1 MSLPELV
8 LLFLYLS
15 EVMAWIKIHF
25 RYFIAFCKTP
35 KGKIA
40 IGSIAVLGLL
50 FYIALPK
57 HLFLSPTSYVIEDKM
72 GNLLGASIA
81 TDGQWRFP
89 ARDVVPEKFAK
100 CIVAFEDKRFYLHP
114 GVDPIAMMRAVF
126 QNISGKRVISGGST
140 LNMQVI
146 RMSRNK
152 PRTVWQKFIEAFL
165 ALRLEAGYSKAAILR
180 LYSAN
185 APFGSNVVGLDAAA
199 WRYFGRPSERLS
211 WAETAM
217 LAVLPNAPSLIH
229 PGRNRTLLLAKRN
242 ALLDKLASKG
252 TIDSGTAELAKLEP
266 LPNKPHPLPRLA
278 PHLLERFKK
287 EYEQLGIAQTRVR
300 TSLNIQLQ
308 QQVSDIIDRYHRN
321 LSANGIH
328 NAAALVLDVETGH
341 ALAYVGNVHTPRSD
355 ESENQVDMITSLRSP
370 GSTLKPL
377 LYAAMLTDGLML
389 PHTLI
394 PDIPT
399 QIGGYMPQNY
409 DLGYDGAIPAS
420 RALSRSLNIP
430 AVKMLQQYKYQR
442 FHPYLK
448 RVGIHTLNKPADF
461 YGLSMILGGCEVT
474 PWELAG
480 TYASMARTLNHYGRY
495 NANYNAED
503 YHAPSYL
510 ENDVQTP
517 KKAPERASVIDHAS
531 LYFTF
536 QAMNEVMRPGEEA
549 LWEQFASSK
558 KVAWKTGTS
567 FGFRDGWAVGL
578 TPTHVVCVW
587 VGNADGEG
595 RPGLTGIQTAAPILF
610 DIFDLLPSSGWF
622 TAPLNRMVQTAV
634 CPESGYLAGPDCLHA
649 DTVYIPVP
657 GHRTA
662 ACPYHQTIHTNL
674 EGTLQVTADCT
685 APDRMVLAK
694 WFVLPPAMEYYYKPR
709 HSNYRELPPFAAG
722 CYPSSEGRVMEM
734 IYPKDNAKIYI
745 PLEIGGQRGQ
755 VIFNAAHRKGGT
767 RIYWHLDDTFVG
779 ETQTFHQL
787 ALDIPTGNHRIT
799 LVDDQGIRISQRF
812 EILQK

>member
-1 MSLPELV
+1 MISLV
-8 LLFLYLS
+8 
-15 EVMAWIKIHF
+15 
-25 RYFIAFCKTP
+25 AFT
-35 KGKIA
+35 
-40 IGSIAVLGLL
+40 LL
-50 FYIALPK
+50 FYFALPNR
-57 HLFLSPTSYVIEDKM
+57 LFHSPTSYVIEDNTGK
-72 GNLLGASIA
+72 LLGASIA
-81 TDGQWRFP
+81 ADGQWRFP
-89 ARDVVPEKFAK
+89 ATGTVPDKFAK
-100 CIVAFEDKRFYLHP
+100 CIIAFEDKRFYYHP
-114 GVDPIAMMRAVF
+114 GVDPIALARALF
-126 QNISGKRVISGGST
+126 QNLSGKRVISGGST

-146 RMSRNK
+146 RMSRNQ
-152 PRTVWQKFIEAFL
+152 PRTLWQKCIEAFL
-165 ALRLEAGYSKAAILR
+165 AVRLQAGYSKSSILK

-199 WRYFGRPSERLS
+199 WRYFGRPPQQLS
-211 WAETAM
+211 WAETAT

-229 PGRNRTLLLAKRN
+229 PGRNRQALLAKRN
-242 ALLDKLASKG
+242 GLLDKLVSLG
-252 TIDSGTAELAKLEP
+252 TIDASTAELAKLEP
-266 LPNKPHPLPRLA
+266 LPDKPHPLPRLA

-287 EYEQLGIAQTRVR
+287 EQPSLGIPQTRVR
-300 TSLNIQLQ
+300 TSIDLQLQ
-308 QQVSDIIDRYHRN
+308 QQASDIIDRYHRN

-328 NAAALVLDVETGH
+328 NAAALILDVETGH
-341 ALAYVGNVHTPRSD
+341 ALAYVGNVHTPVSN

-399 QIGGYMPQNY
+399 QIGGYTPQNY

-448 RVGIHTLNKPADF
+448 RVGIHTLNRPADF

-480 TYASMARTLNHYGRY
+480 TYASLARTLNHYTRY
-495 NANYNAED
+495 NANYNPGD

-510 ENDVQTP
+510 QNDAQQP
-517 KKAPERASVIDHAS
+517 KNTVERASVIDHAS

-549 LWEQFASSK
+549 LWEQFSSSK

-610 DIFDLLPSSGWF
+610 DLFDLLPSSGWF
-622 TAPLNRMVQTAV
+622 EPPLDRMVQTAV
-634 CPESGYLAGPDCLHA
+634 CHESGYLAGADCPHP

-657 GHRTA
+657 GHRSA
-662 ACPYHQTIHTNL
+662 VCPYHRTIHTNR
-674 EGTLQVTADCT
+674 EGTLQVTADCLP
-685 APDRMVLAK
+685 PDQLVAAK
-694 WFVLPPAMEYYYKPR
+694 WFVLPPAMEYYYKAR
-709 HSNYRELPPFAAG
+709 HSNYRELPPFAPDCNPG
-722 CYPSSEGRVMEM
+722 GEERVMEM
-734 IYPKDNAKIYI
+734 IYPKANAKLYI
-745 PLEIGGQRGQ
+745 PLEIDGTRGQ
-755 VIFNAAHRKGGT
+755 VIFNVAHRKDGS
-767 RIYWHLDDTFVG
+767 RIYWHLDDSFVG

-787 ALDIPTGNHRIT
+787 ALDIPPGVHRIT
-799 LVDDQGIRISQRF
+799 LVDDQGVRLSQYF
-812 EILQK
+812 EILEK

>member
-1 MSLPELV
+1 
-8 LLFLYLS
+8 
-15 EVMAWIKIHF
+15 MAWITTYVERF
-25 RYFIAFCKTP
+25 RKFCKTP
-35 KGKIA
+35 KGSVVIA
-40 IGSIAVLGLL
+40 STVLALLL
-50 FYIALPK
+50 FYFALPT
-57 HLFLSPTSYVIEDKM
+57 HLFLSPTSYVIEDKA

-89 ARDVVPEKFAK
+89 VTEAVPDKFAK
-100 CIVAFEDKRFYLHP
+100 CIVAFEDKRFYYHP
-114 GVDPIAMMRAVF
+114 GVDPLALIRAVS
-126 QNISGKRVISGGST
+126 QNISGKQVISGGST
-140 LNMQVI
+140 LTMQVI

-152 PRTVWQKFIEAFL
+152 SRTIWQKFIEAFL
-165 ALRLEAGYSKAAILR
+165 ALRLEAGYSKSSILR

-199 WRYFGRPSERLS
+199 WRYFGRPPQQLS
-211 WAETAM
+211 WAETAT

-229 PGRNRTLLLAKRN
+229 PGRNRAALLAKRN
-242 ALLDKLASKG
+242 LLLNKLTAMG
-252 TIDSGTAELAKLEP
+252 VIDSSTAELAKLEP
-266 LPNKPHPLPRLA
+266 LPDKPLPLPRIA

-287 EYEQLGIAQTRVR
+287 EHDQLGITQTRVR
-300 TSLNIQLQ
+300 TSLNTQLQ

-355 ESENQVDMITSLRSP
+355 ESENQVDMINSLRSP

-377 LYAAMLTDGLML
+377 LYAAMLTDGMML

-399 QIGGYMPQNY
+399 QIGGYAPQNY

-448 RVGIHTLNKPADF
+448 RVGIHSLNRPADF

-480 TYASMARTLNHYGRY
+480 TYASMARTLNHYEQY
-495 NANYNAED
+495 HSNYNSED

-510 ENDVQTP
+510 ENGVQSSERAT
-517 KKAPERASVIDHAS
+517 ERASIVDHAS

-622 TAPLNRMVQTAV
+622 TAPLDRMVQTAV
-634 CPESGYLAGPDCLHA
+634 CRESGYLAGPDCPHP

-657 GHRTA
+657 GHRSA
-662 ACPYHQTIHTNL
+662 VCPYHQTIHTNP
-674 EGTLQVTADCT
+674 EGTLQVTADCS
-685 APDRMVLAK
+685 APDQMVSAK

-722 CYPSSEGRVMEM
+722 CYPGGEGRVMEM
-734 IYPKDNAKIYI
+734 IYPKDHAKIYI
-745 PLEIGGQRGQ
+745 PLEIDGQRGQ
-755 VIFNAAHRKGGT
+755 VIFNAAHRKAGS
-767 RIYWHLDDTFVG
+767 RIYWHLDNTFVG

-787 ALDIPTGNHRIT
+787 ALDIPTGQHRIT
-799 LVDDQGIRISQRF
+799 LVDDKGLQISQRF

>member
-1 MSLPELV
+1 M
-8 LLFLYLS
+8 YLS
-15 EVMAWIKIHF
+15 DTKMTGIRTYANRF
-25 RYFIAFCKTP
+25 RTYCQTL
-35 KGKIA
+35 KGR
-40 IGSIAVLGLL
+40 VLMISLVVFLLL
-50 FYIALPK
+50 FYFALPNR
-57 HLFLSPTSYVIEDKM
+57 LFHSPTSYVIEDKT
-72 GNLLGASIA
+72 GKLLGASIA
-81 TDGQWRFP
+81 ADGQWRFP
-89 ARDVVPEKFAK
+89 ATGTVPDKFTK
-100 CIVAFEDKRFYLHP
+100 CIVAFEDKRFYYHP
-114 GVDPIAMMRAVF
+114 GVDPIALARALF
-126 QNISGKRVISGGST
+126 QNISGKRIVSGGST

-146 RMSRNK
+146 RMSRNE
-152 PRTVWQKFIEAFL
+152 PRTLWQKCIEAFL
-165 ALRLEAGYSKAAILR
+165 AVRLQASYSKSSILK

-199 WRYFGRPSERLS
+199 WRYFGRPPQQLS
-211 WAETAM
+211 WAETAT

-229 PGRNRTLLLAKRN
+229 PGRNRQVLLAKRN
-242 ALLDKLASKG
+242 GLLDKLVSLG
-252 TIDSGTAELAKLEP
+252 TIDAATAELAKLEP
-266 LPNKPHPLPRLA
+266 LPDKPRPLPRIA

-287 EYEQLGIAQTRVR
+287 EQPSLGIPQTRVR
-300 TSLNIQLQ
+300 TSVDFQLQ
-308 QQVSDIIDRYHRN
+308 QQVADIIDRYHRN

-328 NAAALVLDVETGH
+328 NAAALVLDVETGR
-341 ALAYVGNVHTPRSD
+341 ALAYVGNIHTPVSN

-399 QIGGYMPQNY
+399 QIGGYTPQNY

-448 RVGIHTLNKPADF
+448 QVGIHTLNRPADF

-480 TYASMARTLNHYGRY
+480 TYASLARTLNHYARY
-495 NANYNAED
+495 NANYDPGD

-510 ENDVQTP
+510 QNDTQQP
-517 KKAPERASVIDHAS
+517 KNTAERASIIDHAS

-549 LWEQFASSK
+549 LWEQFSSSK

-622 TAPLNRMVQTAV
+622 EAPLDRMVQTAV
-634 CPESGYLAGPDCLHA
+634 CRESGYLAGADCPHP

-657 GHRTA
+657 GHRSA
-662 ACPYHQTIHTNL
+662 VCPYHRTIHTNR
-674 EGTLQVTADCT
+674 EGTVQVTADCLE
-685 APDRMVLAK
+685 PDQLVATK
-694 WFVLPPAMEYYYKPR
+694 WFVLPPAMEYYYKAR
-709 HSNYRELPPFAAG
+709 HSNYRELPPFAPG
-722 CYPSSEGRVMEM
+722 CSPNGEERVMEM
-734 IYPKDNAKIYI
+734 IYPKDRAKIYI
-745 PLEIGGQRGQ
+745 PLEIDGQRGQ
-755 VIFNAAHRKGGT
+755 VIFTAAHREDGS
-767 RIYWHLDDTFVG
+767 RIYWHLDDSFVG

-787 ALDIPTGNHRIT
+787 ALDVPPGIHRIT
-799 LVDDQGIRISQRF
+799 LVDDQGFRLSQHF
-812 EILQK
+812 EILEK

>member
-1 MSLPELV
+1 MT
-8 LLFLYLS
+8 
-15 EVMAWIKIHF
+15 WIKTHITRF
-25 RYFIAFCKTP
+25 RKFCKTR
-35 KGKIA
+35 KGRTVIV
-40 IGSIAVLGLL
+40 SIVLLWII
-50 FYIALPK
+50 FYAALPTP
-57 HLFLSPTSYVIEDKM
+57 LFHSPTSYVIEDHA

-81 TDGQWRFP
+81 ADGQWRFP
-89 ARDVVPEKFAK
+89 ATGPVPDKFAR
-100 CIVAFEDKRFYLHP
+100 CIVAFEDKRFYFHP
-114 GVDPIAMMRAVF
+114 GVDPIALARAVF
-126 QNISGKRVISGGST
+126 QNLSGRRVVSGGST

-152 PRTVWQKFIEAFL
+152 PRTAWQKLIEAFL
-165 ALRLEAGYSKAAILR
+165 ALRLEAGYSKSSILR

-199 WRYFGRPSERLS
+199 WRYFGRPPAQLS

-229 PGRNRTLLLAKRN
+229 PGRNRTILLAKRN
-242 ALLDKLASKG
+242 TLLDKLASMG
-252 TIDSGTAELAKLEP
+252 TLDSSTAELAKLEP
-266 LPNKPHPLPRLA
+266 LPDKPHPLPRIA

-287 EYEQLGIAQTRVR
+287 ERAQLGVNSTRVR
-300 TSLNIQLQ
+300 TSVDVELQ
-308 QQVSDIIDRYHRN
+308 QQVSDIVDRYHRN

-377 LYAAMLTDGLML
+377 LYAAMLTDGLLL

-448 RVGIHTLNKPADF
+448 RLGIHSLNRPADF

-480 TYASMARTLNHYGRY
+480 VYASMARTLNHYKRY
-495 NANYNAED
+495 DANYNPDD

-510 ENDVQTP
+510 KSNVRAPQ
-517 KKAPERASVIDHAS
+517 KAPERASVIDHAS

-558 KVAWKTGTS
+558 KIAWKTGTS

-595 RPGLTGIQTAAPILF
+595 RPGLTGIETAAPILF
-610 DIFDLLPSSGWF
+610 DIFDLLPSSEWF
-622 TAPLNRMVQTAV
+622 TAPLDRMVQTAV
-634 CPESGYLAGPDCLHA
+634 CRESGYLAGPDCAHA

-657 GHRTA
+657 GHRSA

-674 EGTLQVTADCT
+674 EGTLQVTADCL
-685 APDRMVLAK
+685 APDQMVPAK

-709 HSNYRELPPFAAG
+709 HSNYRELPPFAPD
-722 CYPSSEGRVMEM
+722 CHPEGEARVMEM
-734 IYPKDNAKIYI
+734 IYPKDHAKIYI
-745 PLEIGGQRGQ
+745 PLEIDGQRGR
-755 VIFNAAHRKGGT
+755 VIFNAAHRKAGS
-767 RIYWHLDDTFVG
+767 RIYWHLDDAFVG

-787 ALDIPTGNHRIT
+787 ALHIPAGPHRIT
-799 LVDDQGIRISQRF
+799 LVDDRGTRISQRF
-812 EILQK
+812 EILEK

>member
-1 MSLPELV
+1 
-8 LLFLYLS
+8 
-15 EVMAWIKIHF
+15 MAWIKTYVVRF
-25 RYFIAFCKTP
+25 RRFCKTP
-35 KGKIA
+35 KGRIVLVSA
-40 IGSIAVLGLL
+40 ILILLL
-50 FYIALPK
+50 FYFALPTR
-57 HLFLSPTSYVIEDKM
+57 LFLSPTSYVIEDKA

-89 ARDVVPEKFAK
+89 TTDAVPDKFAK
-100 CIVAFEDKRFYLHP
+100 CIVAFEDKRFHYHP
-114 GVDPIAMMRAVF
+114 GVDPLALTRAVF
-126 QNISGKRVISGGST
+126 QNISGKKVISGGST
-140 LNMQVI
+140 LTMQVI

-165 ALRLEAGYSKAAILR
+165 ALRLEAGYSKSSILR

-199 WRYFGRPSERLS
+199 WRYFGRPPKQLS

-229 PGRNRTLLLAKRN
+229 PGRNRTILLAKRN
-242 ALLDKLASKG
+242 SLLDKLASMG

-266 LPNKPHPLPRLA
+266 LPDKPHPLPRIA

-287 EYEQLGIAQTRVR
+287 EHDQLGISQTRIR
-300 TSLNIQLQ
+300 TSLNAQLQ

-355 ESENQVDMITSLRSP
+355 ESENQVDIITSLRSP

-409 DLGYDGAIPAS
+409 NLGYDGAIPAS

-442 FHPYLK
+442 FHSYLK
-448 RVGIHTLNKPADF
+448 RVGIHSLNRPADF

-480 TYASMARTLNHYGRY
+480 TYASMARTLNHYERY
-495 NANYNAED
+495 NANYNSED

-510 ENDVQTP
+510 ENDGQSSEKTS
-517 KKAPERASVIDHAS
+517 ERASIIDHAS

-622 TAPLNRMVQTAV
+622 APPLDRMVQTAV
-634 CPESGYLAGPDCLHA
+634 CRESGYLAGLDCPHA

-657 GHRTA
+657 GHRSA
-662 ACPYHQTIHTNL
+662 VCPYHQTIHTNL
-674 EGTLQVTADCT
+674 EGTLQVTADCS
-685 APDRMVLAK
+685 APDQMVPTK
-694 WFVLPPAMEYYYKPR
+694 WFVLPPAMEYYYKPH

-722 CYPSSEGRVMEM
+722 CYPGGDGRVMEM
-734 IYPKDNAKIYI
+734 IYPKNNAKIYI
-745 PLEIGGQRGQ
+745 PLEIDGQRGQ
-755 VIFNAAHRKGGT
+755 VIFNAAHRKEGS

-787 ALDIPTGNHRIT
+787 ALDIPTGQHRIT
-799 LVDDQGIRISQRF
+799 LVDDNGLQISQRF

>member
-1 MSLPELV
+1 M
-8 LLFLYLS
+8 
-15 EVMAWIKIHF
+15 
-25 RYFIAFCKTP
+25 
-35 KGKIA
+35 
-40 IGSIAVLGLL
+40 GSIVVLGLL

-57 HLFLSPTSYVIEDKM
+57 HLFLSPTSYVIEDRT

-81 TDGQWRFP
+81 ADGQWRFP
-89 ARDVVPEKFAK
+89 ATDAVPDKFAK

-114 GVDPIAMMRAVF
+114 GIDPLALVRAVF
-126 QNISGKRVISGGST
+126 QNASGKRIVSGGST
-140 LNMQVI
+140 LSMQVI
-146 RMSRNK
+146 RMSRNR
-152 PRTVWQKFIEAFL
+152 PRTLWQKFVEAFL
-165 ALRLEAGYSKAAILR
+165 ALRLEAGYRKSSILR

-199 WRYFGRPSERLS
+199 WRYFGRPPKQLS

-229 PGRNRTLLLAKRN
+229 PGRNRAVLLAKRN
-242 ALLDKLASKG
+242 ALLDKLALMG
-252 TIDSGTAELAKLEP
+252 TIDSGTAELAKMEP
-266 LPNKPHPLPRLA
+266 LPDKPLPLPRIA

-287 EYEQLGIAQTRVR
+287 EQPQLGVASTRVR
-300 TSLNIQLQ
+300 TSLDGELQ
-308 QQVSDIIDRYHRN
+308 EQVAGIIDRYHRN

-328 NAAALVLDVETGH
+328 NAAALVLDVETGLT
-341 ALAYVGNVHTPRSD
+341 LAYVGNVHTPRSD

-377 LYAAMLTDGLML
+377 LYAAMLTDGLIL

-448 RVGIHTLNKPADF
+448 RVGIHSLNRPADF

-495 NANYNAED
+495 NANYDPGD

-510 ENDVQTP
+510 KNDVISSE
-517 KKAPERASVIDHAS
+517 KGSERASIIDHAS

-558 KVAWKTGTS
+558 KIAWKTGTS

-595 RPGLTGIQTAAPILF
+595 RPGLTGIETAAPILF

-622 TAPLNRMVQTAV
+622 SAPLDRMVQTAV
-634 CPESGYLAGPDCLHA
+634 CRESGYLAGPDCPHA

-657 GHRTA
+657 GHRSA
-662 ACPYHQTIHTNL
+662 VCPYHQTIHTNP
-674 EGTLQVTADCT
+674 EGTLQVTADCA
-685 APDRMVLAK
+685 APGQMVSTR

-722 CYPSSEGRVMEM
+722 CYPEGESRVMEM
-734 IYPKDNAKIYI
+734 IYPRDNAKIYI
-745 PLEIGGQRGQ
+745 PLEIDGQRGQ
-755 VIFNAAHRKGGT
+755 VIFNAAHRKGGSK
-767 RIYWHLDDTFVG
+767 IYWHLDDTFVG

-787 ALDIPTGNHRIT
+787 ALDIPTGLHRIT
-799 LVDDQGIRISQRF
+799 LVDDQGDQISQRF

>member
-1 MSLPELV
+1 MS
-8 LLFLYLS
+8 
-15 EVMAWIKIHF
+15 WIKTRI
-25 RYFIAFCKTP
+25 RRFIAFCKTP
-35 KGKIA
+35 KGSVIVA
-40 IGSIAVLGLL
+40 SLIVLLVL
-50 FYIALPK
+50 FYMALPK
-57 HLFLSPTSYVIEDKM
+57 RLFLTPTSYVIEDKD
-72 GNLLGASIA
+72 GNLLAASIA

-89 ARDVVPEKFAK
+89 AAGAVPDKFAK

-114 GVDPIAMMRAVF
+114 GVDPIALARAVF
-126 QNISGKRVISGGST
+126 QNISGKRVVSGGST
-140 LNMQVI
+140 LSMQVI

-165 ALRLEAGYSKAAILR
+165 AVRLEAGYRKSSILR

-199 WRYFGRPSERLS
+199 WRYFGRPPKQLS

-229 PGRNRTLLLAKRN
+229 PGRNRTVLLAKRN
-242 ALLDKLASKG
+242 ALLDRLASMG
-252 TIDSGTAELAKLEP
+252 TIDSSTADLAKLEP
-266 LPNKPHPLPRLA
+266 LPDKPHPLPRVA

-287 EYEQLGIAQTRVR
+287 EYSQLGVAQTRIR
-300 TSLNIQLQ
+300 TSLDAELQ
-308 QQVSDIIDRYHRN
+308 QQVVNIIDRYHRN

-328 NAAALVLDVETGH
+328 NAAALVLEVETGK

-377 LYAAMLTDGLML
+377 LYAAMLTDGLIL

-448 RVGIHTLNKPADF
+448 RVGIHSLTRPADF

-480 TYASMARTLNHYGRY
+480 TYASMARTLNHYERY
-495 NANYNAED
+495 HANYNPAD
-503 YHAPSYL
+503 YHAPTYL
-510 ENDVQTP
+510 KNDAQLPEKGT
-517 KKAPERASVIDHAS
+517 ERASVIDHAS

-558 KVAWKTGTS
+558 KIAWKTGTS

-595 RPGLTGIQTAAPILF
+595 RPGLTGIETAAPILF
-610 DIFDLLPSSGWF
+610 DIFDLLPASGWF
-622 TAPLNRMVQTAV
+622 PAPLDRMVQTAV
-634 CPESGYLAGPDCLHA
+634 CRESGYLAGPDCPHA

-657 GHRTA
+657 GHRSA
-662 ACPYHQTIHTNL
+662 VCPFHQTIHTNP
-674 EGTLQVTADCT
+674 EGTLQVTADCIP
-685 APDRMVLAK
+685 PDQLVSAK

-709 HSNYRELPPFAAG
+709 HSNYRELPPFAPG
-722 CYPSSEGRVMEM
+722 CQPGGESRVMEM
-734 IYPKDNAKIYI
+734 IYPKDNARIYI
-745 PLEIGGQRGQ
+745 PQEIDGQRGR
-755 VIFNAAHRKGGT
+755 VIFNAAHRKDGT

-787 ALDIPTGNHRIT
+787 ALDIPTGPHRIT
-799 LVDDQGIRISQRF
+799 LVDDKGVRISQRF